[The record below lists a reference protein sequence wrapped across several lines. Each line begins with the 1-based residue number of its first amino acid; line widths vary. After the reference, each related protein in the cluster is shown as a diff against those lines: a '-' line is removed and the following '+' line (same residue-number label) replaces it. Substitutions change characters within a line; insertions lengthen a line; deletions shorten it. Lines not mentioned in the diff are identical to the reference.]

1 MYARATNSLSS
12 TSVEVEKGKPIS
24 DSSRKSKDRTSE
36 EKKRK
41 KSSGVNT
48 KDVTDAKGELDSP
61 TADEPAATEKTS
73 SSAPPPQKKQ
83 SSRVNTQDD
92 YDATGKGGSDNATV
106 RPASTDDTSS
116 GSIAG

>member
-1 MYARATNSLSS
+1 MHARATNSPTS
-12 TSVEVEKGKPIS
+12 TSVPIS

-41 KSSGVNT
+41 
-48 KDVTDAKGELDSP
+48 SP
-61 TADEPAATEKTS
+61 TADEPAATKETF
-73 SSAPPPQKKQ
+73 SSAPPPKKKQ

-106 RPASTDDTSS
+106 RPASTEDASS
-116 GSIAG
+116 GSIAW

>member
-1 MYARATNSLSS
+1 M
-12 TSVEVEKGKPIS
+12 P
-24 DSSRKSKDRTSE
+24 E

-41 KSSGVNT
+41 KSSRANT
-48 KDVTDAKGELDSP
+48 QDGTNAKGASDSP
-61 TADEPAATEKTS
+61 TADKPAATEKTS

-83 SSRVNTQDD
+83 SSRVNTQDE

-116 GSIAG
+116 ETDLAETDSYWVATVTIISTCTLLSLS